1 MKILLNKMFIVGSL
15 ASEFLGW
22 SWKTHNGIPMSN
34 IGIPTYVVHP
44 RDSEAR
50 EPTITLKNKNA
61 TLYFSSSDLNIK
73 INWLFIN

>member
-1 MKILLNKMFIVGSL
+1 
-15 ASEFLGW
+15 
-22 SWKTHNGIPMSN
+22 MSN

-73 INWLFIN
+73 INWLFINWKLRSEVLKSC